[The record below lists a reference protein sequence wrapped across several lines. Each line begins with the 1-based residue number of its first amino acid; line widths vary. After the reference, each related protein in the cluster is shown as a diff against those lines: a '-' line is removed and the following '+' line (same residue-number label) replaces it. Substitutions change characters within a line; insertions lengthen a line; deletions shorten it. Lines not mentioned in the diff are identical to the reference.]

1 MVRDEFEIIEDYY
14 EEKIKEDRRKLSQSK
29 EYIDKVSKEI
39 AKNIESNN
47 LPVVKRLNVNKI
59 QDLNDVKRILN
70 FLNITV
76 ETDGIMEPNGYD
88 EVRDLFE

>member
-47 LPVVKRLNVNKI
+47 LPVVKRLNINKI

>member
-1 MVRDEFEIIEDYY
+1 MKK
-14 EEKIKEDRRKLSQSK
+14 KIKEDRRKLSQSK